1 MRTRLILLTLLIT
14 SCGGKGGGGG
24 EGGEPPEDTS
34 AVLDAVPRSDTDPGH
49 DLWVIPSKD
58 TEGPQDTTVSQ
69 DLPPPP
75 DVPVADGW
83 AAGEVK
89 PSGSCGFTYDFSVWT
104 PPANKPTPQP
114 DEAPIP
120 NTIVGGID
128 PIVHPEPPPESYTV
142 VKAGTREELVLPV
155 YSDNMPLF
163 DRARPWQGARRC
175 FELPHGAV
183 MLSESE
189 AWTLYRDIA
198 EKTTGISMV
207 TTVGRRSVVGLRGA
221 SPGTFSWNGNP
232 PNRFNDTLVL
242 LWIDEDGQRRVREH
256 VAHTD
261 TGPVDFGWHNSS
273 SLRPNRRYHH
283 ANGWHKDYSA
293 LRIQE
298 EGYRVRDDTNK
309 NGYWDSDRNG
319 WLPPEGDD
327 HDRGGSAHNIHCGNV
342 YAPLLDAAVA
352 NKSAGCQVI
361 PGIESWTTFILDA
374 WTGFGDPVDY
384 FLVDARD
391 VDPTVWSDC
400 TPDGSHG
407 CPFRIDGLPFQASG
421 DTAIDG
427 ESLFDTYNCSP
438 ADERGAELVW
448 VLNLDTEGIL
458 HAAVDGV
465 PPGNQDVDVHL
476 LEGDDPLACLA
487 RDDVELT
494 WDITPGRYL
503 IVVDTWFGDGK
514 AHPGPFTLDVWFE

>member
-14 SCGGKGGGGG
+14 SCGGKDGGSGGG
-24 EGGEPPEDTS
+24 EPLEDTP
-34 AVLDAVPRSDTDPGH
+34 AVLDVVPGLDTKSGH
-49 DLWVIPSKD
+49 DVWVIPVAD
-58 TEGPQDTTVSQ
+58 TEGNEDTAAPQ

-75 DVPVADGW
+75 DIPAADGW
-83 AAGEVK
+83 APGEVK
-89 PSGSCGFTYDFSVWT
+89 PPGSCGFSYDFSAWD
-104 PPANKPTPQP
+104 PSANKPDSLPEEPWAQ
-114 DEAPIP
+114 EFMGAW
-120 NTIVGGID
+120 VD
-128 PIVHPEPPPESYTV
+128 PVAHPEPPPEAYEV
-142 VKAGTREELVLPV
+142 VHLGAREELILPV
-155 YSDNMPLF
+155 YFDDMPIF
-163 DRARPWQGARRC
+163 ERALPWHGTRRC

-183 MLSESE
+183 MLSEAE

-207 TTVGRRSVVGLRGA
+207 VTIGRRSVVGLRGA

-232 PNRFNDTLVL
+232 PDRYNDTLVL
-242 LWIDEDGQRRVREH
+242 LWVDEDGQRRVREH

-319 WLPPEGDD
+319 WLPPEGED
-327 HDRGGSAHNIHCGNV
+327 HDRGGSLHNIHCGNV
-342 YAPLLDAAVA
+342 NGPLFDAPVA

-374 WTGFGDPVDY
+374 WTGYGDPVDY

-407 CPFRIDGLPFQASG
+407 CPFRIVELPFQAQG
-421 DTAIDG
+421 DTSSDG
-427 ESLFDTYNCSP
+427 ESLFDVYNCSP
-438 ADERGAELVW
+438 ADERGPELVW
-448 VLNLDTEGIL
+448 VLNLDSEGIL
-458 HAAVDGV
+458 HAAVDDI
-465 PPGNQDVDVHL
+465 PGDGHDVDVHL
-476 LEGDDPLACLA
+476 LEGDDPLACLS
-487 RDDVELT
+487 RDDAELT

-503 IVVDTWFGDGK
+503 IVVDTWFSDGK
-514 AHPGPFTLDVWFE
+514 PHPGPFTLDVWFE